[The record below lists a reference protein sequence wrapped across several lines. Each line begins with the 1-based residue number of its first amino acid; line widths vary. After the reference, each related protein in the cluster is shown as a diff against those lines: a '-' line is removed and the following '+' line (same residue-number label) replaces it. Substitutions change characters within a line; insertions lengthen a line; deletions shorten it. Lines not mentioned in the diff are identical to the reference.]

1 MEDEKIMQL
10 QQEIEKL
17 REMNQLLRDKNR
29 QLEISMKANQEYID
43 MAVKLKAIEYI
54 IRTESYSVRSNVLAS
69 VLGISI
75 PKEEDD

>member
-17 REMNQLLRDKNR
+17 KELNQLLRDKNQ
-29 QLEISMKANQEYID
+29 QLEISMKTNQEYID

-54 IRTESYSVRSNVLAS
+54 IKTESCSVRCDVLAS

-75 PKEEDD
+75 PKEDN